1 MTRNHPTWKRP
12 QNGIVALRDTSVALN
27 LALYMV
33 ESEQRLAAM
42 ITDVV
47 ISALLIY
54 VITYCL
60 QTYAAYTYKETETVW
75 QYIHIGIRNLK
86 QFVRAMCV

>member
-1 MTRNHPTWKRP
+1 MCDFEKVQVTRNHPTWKRP

-42 ITDVV
+42 ITDVI
-47 ISALLIY
+47 ISVSIY
-54 VITYCL
+54 
-60 QTYAAYTYKETETVW
+60 TVYMLYILSIA
-75 QYIHIGIRNLK
+75 YIHT
-86 QFVRAMCV
+86 